1 MAVTFWS
8 NNDRG
13 YRIRLLI
20 EEGNTYP
27 SSNESDVRYWLTL
40 HSEGTYFSGYN
51 ISAVVIADGQSLNY
65 SGQTSIGP
73 NSVITLID
81 RTIRTKHNAGGD
93 KYVTSTAQLTG
104 AGGFSP
110 NTLTIA
116 NVGLQLTTLKTAAN
130 ISSTNAYL
138 GQPLT
143 ITLDDYNSSYRYDI
157 RYNWQGNTGT
167 IATSLGSRTI
177 EYTPPIEFAE
187 NIPNAKLHAITFYC
201 DTYSDSSL
209 IGTTQSVSTLTVP
222 SSMKP
227 TIGNLVL
234 EETTSTLEGI
244 STATDFVQILSRV
257 RATLTGTSG
266 AYGSTVLSCKIE
278 VDGQNMI
285 LTQNGGVFDY
295 FKNSGTFTIKANVT
309 DSRGVVSDDFVK
321 TINVLSYFTP
331 VIDFSVAR
339 SGVNQDI
346 LTVTRTA
353 KIAPLIIDG
362 VQKNTFDL
370 KFKFSPHGSS
380 DYIESTGNANEFFTD
395 TYELLNSSASLV
407 ETFPNTKSFDIVAV
421 LKDKFFP
428 SEARQTVGTITLP
441 MTVKK
446 DGLGVGKTP
455 EIKDGV
461 DSAYLYYYNGNPIQH
476 YKLTNNDGTDIELPD
491 GTDLDNVTRC
501 GLYNGSN
508 LIHAPTSSGANS
520 WSYIRVTRHDVDA
533 GYVLQEAID
542 FDGVVSAFRVK
553 NNGAWKAWQY
563 YAIQNNVANFTTVNQ
578 TKVYSKTIAMPFSSQ
593 ATVTRVGNQ
602 VQFTWNRAVANF
614 SSDYEYFQMTETVP
628 SGYRP
633 VYEVHMPLSGNV
645 ANSVSGHAVIHLG
658 TDGAVR
664 MTVAAQGNRVWSG
677 TITYLTSDPFPAE

>member
-8 NNDRG
+8 NSDRG

-40 HSEGTYFSGYN
+40 HSESTYFSGYN
-51 ISAVVIADGQSLNY
+51 VSAVVIADGQSLNY

-73 NSVITLID
+73 NSAITLID
-81 RTIRTKHNAGGD
+81 RTIRTKHEPNGE

-104 AGGFSP
+104 SGGFSP

-116 NVGLQLTTLKTAAN
+116 NVGLQLTTLKRATN

-143 ITLDDYNSSYRYDI
+143 ITLDDHNSSYRYDI

-167 IATSLGSRTI
+167 IATSVGSRTI
-177 EYTPPIEFAE
+177 EYTPPLEFAE

-201 DTYSDSSL
+201 DTYSGSSL

-227 TIGNLVL
+227 TIGDLVL
-234 EETTSTLEGI
+234 EETTTTLEGI

-295 FKNSGTFTIKANVT
+295 FKNSGTFTIRANVT
-309 DSRGVVSDDFVK
+309 DSRGMVSDSFVK
-321 TINVLSYFTP
+321 TIKVLSYFTP

-370 KFKFSPHGSS
+370 KFKFAPHGSS

-407 ETFPNTKSFDIVAV
+407 ETFPNTKSFDIVAT
-421 LKDKFFP
+421 LRDKFFP
-428 SEARQTVGTITLP
+428 SEAKQTIGTITLP
-441 MTVKK
+441 LTVKK
-446 DGLGVGKTP
+446 DGLGIGKTP
-455 EIKDGV
+455 EIRNGV
-461 DSAYLYYYNGNPIQH
+461 DSAYPYYYNGSPIQN
-476 YKLTNNDGTDIELPD
+476 KQLSENDGAALLLSEGADLNTVISTGFYRGRNLLNGPD
-491 GTDLDNVTRC
+491 GDGVHEWT
-501 GLYNGSN
+501 
-508 LIHAPTSSGANS
+508 
-520 WSYIRVTRHDVDA
+520 YIRVTSSDSNF
-533 GYVLQEAID
+533 VLQEAID
-542 FDGVVSAFRVK
+542 FNGVVSAYRNKVNGSWTNWEKYATVNSLK
-553 NNGAWKAWQY
+553 NQINTGWVFAGFQNSY
-563 YAIQNNVANFTTVNQ
+563 YKRCGDILTVRYNFTGNGNTFTFAKIPPEILTAPQ
-578 TKVYSKTIAMPFSSQ
+578 SYMFTIPNWSISGGDNAHVQVDEGTGNFNILASSNG
-593 ATVTRVGNQ
+593 VL
-602 VQFTWNRAVANF
+602 
-614 SSDYEYFQMTETVP
+614 
-628 SGYRP
+628 YR
-633 VYEVHMPLSGNV
+633 GQ
-645 ANSVSGHAVIHLG
+645 I
-658 TDGAVR
+658 
-664 MTVAAQGNRVWSG
+664 
-677 TITYLTSDPFPAE
+677 TIMI

>member
-8 NNDRG
+8 NSDRG

-40 HSEGTYFSGYN
+40 HSESTYFAGYN
-51 ISAVVIADGQSLNY
+51 VSAVVIADGQSLNY

-81 RTIRTKHNAGGD
+81 RTIRTKHNPNGE

-104 AGGFSP
+104 SGGFSP

-116 NVGLQLTTLKTAAN
+116 NVGLQLTTLKRATN

-167 IATSLGSRTI
+167 IATSVSSRTI
-177 EYTPPIEFAE
+177 EYTPPLEFAE

-201 DTYSDSSL
+201 DTYSGSSL

-227 TIGNLVL
+227 TIGDLVL

-285 LTQNGGVFDY
+285 LTQNGGVFDF
-295 FKNSGTFTIKANVT
+295 FKNSGTFTIRANVT
-309 DSRGVVSDDFVK
+309 DSRGMVSDSFVK
-321 TINVLSYFTP
+321 TIKVLSYFTP

-370 KFKFSPHGSS
+370 KFKFAPHGSS

-395 TYELLNSSASLV
+395 TYELLNSLASLV
-407 ETFPNTKSFDIVAV
+407 ETFPNTKSFDIVAT
-421 LKDKFFP
+421 LRDKFFP
-428 SEARQTVGTITLP
+428 SEAKQTIGTITLP
-441 MTVKK
+441 LTVKK
-446 DGLGVGKTP
+446 DGLGIGKTP
-455 EIKDGV
+455 EIRNGV
-461 DSAYLYYYNGNPIQH
+461 DSAYPYYYNGSSIQN
-476 YKLTNNDGTDIELPD
+476 KQLSENDGTALLLSEGADLNTVISTGFYRGMNLLHRPEGD
-491 GTDLDNVTRC
+491 GVHEWT
-501 GLYNGSN
+501 
-508 LIHAPTSSGANS
+508 
-520 WSYIRVTRHDVDA
+520 YIRVTSSDSNF
-533 GYVLQEAID
+533 VLQEAID
-542 FDGVVSAFRVK
+542 FNGVVSAYRNKVNGSWTNWEKYATVNSLK
-553 NNGAWKAWQY
+553 NQINTGWVSAGFQNSY
-563 YAIQNNVANFTTVNQ
+563 YKRCGDILTVRYNFTGNGNTFTFAKIPPEILTAPQ
-578 TKVYSKTIAMPFSSQ
+578 SYMFTIPNWSISGGDNAHVQVDEGSS
-593 ATVTRVGNQ
+593 
-602 VQFTWNRAVANF
+602 NF
-614 SSDYEYFQMTETVP
+614 NILASSNGVL
-628 SGYRP
+628 YR
-633 VYEVHMPLSGNV
+633 GQ
-645 ANSVSGHAVIHLG
+645 I
-658 TDGAVR
+658 
-664 MTVAAQGNRVWSG
+664 
-677 TITYLTSDPFPAE
+677 TIMI

>member
-8 NNDRG
+8 NSDRG

-40 HSEGTYFSGYN
+40 HSESTYFAGYN

-73 NSVITLID
+73 NSAITLID
-81 RTIRTKHNAGGD
+81 KTIRTKHNPNGE

-104 AGGFSP
+104 SGGFSP

-116 NVGLQLTTLKTAAN
+116 NVGLQLTTLKRATN
-130 ISSTNAYL
+130 ISSTNVYL

-167 IATSLGSRTI
+167 IATSVSSRTI
-177 EYTPPIEFAE
+177 EYTPPLEFAE

-201 DTYSDSSL
+201 DTYSGSAL

-227 TIGNLVL
+227 TIGDLVL
-234 EETTSTLEGI
+234 EETTATLEGI

-295 FKNSGTFTIKANVT
+295 FKNSGTFTIRANVT
-309 DSRGVVSDDFVK
+309 DSRGMVSDSFVK
-321 TINVLSYFTP
+321 TIKVLSYFTP
-331 VIDFSVAR
+331 VIDFSVTR

-370 KFKFSPHGSS
+370 KFKFAPHGSS
-380 DYIESTGNANEFFTD
+380 DYIESTGNANEFLTD

-407 ETFPNTKSFDIVAV
+407 ETFPNTKSFDIVAT
-421 LKDKFFP
+421 LRDKFFP
-428 SEARQTVGTITLP
+428 SEAKQTIGTITLP
-441 MTVKK
+441 LTVKK
-446 DGLGVGKTP
+446 DGLGIGKTP
-455 EIKDGV
+455 EIRNGV
-461 DSAYLYYYNGNPIQH
+461 DSAYPYYYNGSPIQN
-476 YKLTNNDGTDIELPD
+476 KQLSENDGAALLLSEGADLNTVISTGFYRGRNLLHGPD
-491 GTDLDNVTRC
+491 GDGV
-501 GLYNGSN
+501 
-508 LIHAPTSSGANS
+508 HEWA
-520 WSYIRVTRHDVDA
+520 YIRVTSSDSSF
-533 GYVLQEAID
+533 VLQEAID
-542 FDGVVSAFRVK
+542 FNGVVSAFRVK
-553 NNGAWKAWQY
+553 NNGTWRDWEKYATVNSLKNQINTGWVYAGFQNSY
-563 YAIQNNVANFTTVNQ
+563 YKRCGDILTVKYNFTGNGDTFTFASIPPEILTAPQ
-578 TKVYSKTIAMPFSSQ
+578 SYMFTIPNWSINGGDNAH
-593 ATVTRVGNQ
+593 VQ
-602 VQFTWNRAVANF
+602 VA
-614 SSDYEYFQMTETVP
+614 EG
-628 SGYRP
+628 SGDF
-633 VYEVHMPLSGNV
+633 N
-645 ANSVSGHAVIHLG
+645 I
-658 TDGAVR
+658 
-664 MTVAAQGNRVWSG
+664 
-677 TITYLTSDPFPAE
+677 LTSSNGVLYRGQITIMI

>member
-8 NNDRG
+8 NSDRG

-40 HSEGTYFSGYN
+40 HSESTYFAGYN
-51 ISAVVIADGQSLNY
+51 VSAVVIADGQSLNY
-65 SGQTSIGP
+65 SGKTSIGP

-81 RTIRTKHNAGGD
+81 RTIRTKHNPNGG

-104 AGGFSP
+104 SGGFSP

-116 NVGLQLTTLKTAAN
+116 NVGLQLTTLKRATN

-167 IATSLGSRTI
+167 IATSVSSRTI
-177 EYTPPIEFAE
+177 EYTPPLEFAE

-201 DTYSDSSL
+201 DTYSGSSL

-227 TIGNLVL
+227 TIGDLVL

-295 FKNSGTFTIKANVT
+295 FKNSGTFTIRANVT
-309 DSRGVVSDDFVK
+309 DSRGMVSDSFVK
-321 TINVLSYFTP
+321 TIKVLSYFTP

-370 KFKFSPHGSS
+370 KFKFAPHGSS

-407 ETFPNTKSFDIVAV
+407 ETFPNTKSFDIVAT
-421 LKDKFFP
+421 LRDKFFP
-428 SEARQTVGTITLP
+428 SEVKQTIGTITLP
-441 MTVKK
+441 LTVKK
-446 DGLGVGKTP
+446 DGLGIGKTP
-455 EIKDGV
+455 EIRNGV
-461 DSAYLYYYNGNPIQH
+461 DSAYPYYYNGSPIQN
-476 YKLTNNDGTDIELPD
+476 KQLSENDGTALLLSEGADLNTVISTGFYRGRNLLHGPD
-491 GTDLDNVTRC
+491 SDGVHEWT
-501 GLYNGSN
+501 
-508 LIHAPTSSGANS
+508 
-520 WSYIRVTRHDVDA
+520 YIRVTSSDSNF
-533 GYVLQEAID
+533 VLQEAID
-542 FDGVVSAFRVK
+542 FNGVVSAYRNKINGSWTNWKKYATVNSLK
-553 NNGAWKAWQY
+553 NQINTGWVYAGFQNSY
-563 YAIQNNVANFTTVNQ
+563 YKRCGDILTVRYNFTGNGNTFTFARIPPEILTAPQ
-578 TKVYSKTIAMPFSSQ
+578 SYMFTIPNWSISGGDNAH
-593 ATVTRVGNQ
+593 VQ
-602 VQFTWNRAVANF
+602 VDQG
-614 SSDYEYFQMTETVP
+614 SSDFNILASSKGVL
-628 SGYRP
+628 YR
-633 VYEVHMPLSGNV
+633 GQ
-645 ANSVSGHAVIHLG
+645 I
-658 TDGAVR
+658 
-664 MTVAAQGNRVWSG
+664 
-677 TITYLTSDPFPAE
+677 TIMI